1 MKRTLLSLLALSA
14 LAVSASA
21 ADIIAQ
27 WNFNSPVPDNSSS
40 TGTNTPSV
48 GSGSA
53 ALVGGVS
60 QSYVAG
66 STADAGAGTDNSA
79 WNTTSYPQQSQG
91 NKTAGLE
98 FRASTVGFETI
109 VVTWEQRPS
118 NTGTRYTRLHYSV
131 DGTTF
136 LDGPVITHT
145 TGGGQWS
152 SQSASLAAY
161 GGVENNP
168 NFAFRLVAEFESTA
182 TGAGADSYAA
192 AQSGSS
198 YGSGGTLRYDLM
210 TISGSTAT
218 GNLPPTISSLT
229 NQILRVNGSLTD
241 IPFTVGDTETPA
253 ADLTLSA
260 TSSNP
265 DLVPVNAITFG
276 GEGENRSFS
285 LTPTFFASG
294 TATITITVTDGGGK
308 TSSSSFSLSVL
319 PDNTAPTLS
328 NTFTNYHTLKD
339 VALPAITFTIGDNEN
354 LPNELEVFATSSN
367 PTVIPDANIVFG
379 GTGAERTVTITPASG
394 QIGNAVI
401 TISVSDLVLTTNRS
415 FHVMV
420 IPSAS
425 VVLNEP
431 FDYAHGSVTTNSAN
445 LWNTHS
451 GIFGQTQVS
460 DGTLSMLSSQTE
472 DINARLIGSP
482 FATSSGTTLYASFV
496 VNFSGLPNE
505 AADYFAHFREVGGAF
520 RGRVFVST
528 TNSTPG
534 TFRLGIANNNANIT
548 NAVTLE
554 GDLALNVDHLVVIS
568 YDVASGVSKLWV
580 NPTSEASPSAT
591 ATDNPSPA
599 AIGSFAFRQSTNIG
613 SLRVDNLKIATTLA
627 DVVTLA
633 PAARLTITLVGNT
646 VQISWPA
653 SATDEG
659 FSIRQAF
666 NLDQPVNWLPI
677 DAGVERVGE
686 RDVVTLPASVG
697 NAFFQLVK

>member
-14 LAVSASA
+14 FAASASA

-27 WNFNSPVPDNSSS
+27 WNFNSNPPDAVGS
-40 TGTNTPSV
+40 TGTTDPSV
-48 GSGSA
+48 GAGSA
-53 ALVGGVS
+53 VIVGGVTS
-60 QSYVAG
+60 TFVAG
-66 STADAGAGTDNSA
+66 STGDAGSADNTA
-79 WNTTSYPQQSQG
+79 WSTSSYPSQGQG
-91 NKTAGLE
+91 NKTAGVE
-98 FRASTVGFETI
+98 FRISTVGFETI
-109 VVTWEQRPS
+109 VIAWDQRPS
-118 NTGTRYTRLHYSV
+118 ATGTRYTRLQYSV

-136 LDGPVITHT
+136 LDGPAIIHT
-145 TGGGQWS
+145 ASGGQWS
-152 SQSASLAAY
+152 SQSASLAAFS
-161 GGVENNP
+161 GVEDNS

-182 TGAGADSYAA
+182 TGAGADAYAA

-198 YGSGGTLRYDLM
+198 YGIGGTLRYDLM

-218 GNLPPTISSLT
+218 GNLAPTISSLT
-229 NQILRVNGSLTD
+229 NQTIRVNGSITD
-241 IPFTVGDTETPA
+241 QPLTVGDAETA
-253 ADLTLSA
+253 AVDLILSA

-265 DLVPVNAITFG
+265 DLVPVDAITFG
-276 GEGENRSFS
+276 GEGENRTFS
-285 LTPTFFASG
+285 LTPNFFATG
-294 TATITITVTDGGGK
+294 NATITINVTDGGGK
-308 TSSSSFSLSVL
+308 TSSASFVLSVL

-328 NTFTNYHTLKD
+328 NSFTNYHTLND
-339 VALPAITFTIGDNEN
+339 VALPTVTFTIGDNEN
-354 LPNELEVFATSSN
+354 LPEELEVFATSSN
-367 PTVIPDANIVFG
+367 PTVIPDANIVLG

-451 GIFGQTQVS
+451 GGPGQSQIS
-460 DGTLSMLSSQTE
+460 GGILNLHSSQTE

-482 FATSSGTTLYASFV
+482 FATDSGTTLYASFM
-496 VNFSGLPNE
+496 VNFSALPSDR
-505 AADYFAHFREVGGAF
+505 ADYFAHFLENATTF

-528 TNSTPG
+528 TNSPAG
-534 TFRLGIANNNANIT
+534 TFRFGIGNTASTIT
-548 NAVTLE
+548 NAITL
-554 GDLALNVDHLVVIS
+554 GRDFSVGIDYVLVIR
-568 YDVASGVSKLWV
+568 YDVTTGVSTLWV
-580 NPTSEASPSAT
+580 DPQSEADQGLTAIDNASPSRINA
-591 ATDNPSPA
+591 
-599 AIGSFAFRQSTNIG
+599 FAFRQSTNIG

-633 PAARLTITLVGNT
+633 PAARLTITIVGNN

-659 FSIRQAF
+659 FSLRQAF
-666 NLDQPVNWLPI
+666 NLDAPVNWLPI
-677 DAGVERVGE
+677 DAGVERVGD
-686 RDVVTLPASVG
+686 RDVVSLPASVG

>member
-14 LAVSASA
+14 LAASASA

-27 WNFNSPVPDNSSS
+27 WNFNSPVPDNSTS

-66 STADAGAGTDNSA
+66 STVDAGAGTDNSA
-79 WNTTSYPQQSQG
+79 WSTSAYPGQGTG
-91 NKTAGLE
+91 NKTAGVE
-98 FRASTVGFETI
+98 FRLSTVGYETLVI
-109 VVTWEQRPS
+109 SWDQRTS
-118 NTGTRYTRLHYSV
+118 ATGTRYTRLQYSV

-136 LDGPVITHT
+136 LDGPAITHT

-152 SQSASLAAY
+152 SQSASLAAFS
-161 GGVENNP
+161 GVENNP

-198 YGSGGTLRYDLM
+198 YGTGGTLRYDLV

-218 GNLPPTISSLT
+218 GNQPPTISSLT
-229 NQILRVNGSLTD
+229 NQTIRVNGSITD
-241 IPFTVGDTETPA
+241 QPITIGDTETPVG
-253 ADLTLSA
+253 DLTLSA
-260 TSSNP
+260 SSSNP
-265 DLVPVNAITFG
+265 DLVPVNAISFS
-276 GEGENRSFS
+276 GEGESRTFS

-294 TATITITVTDGGGK
+294 TATITIIVTDGGGK
-308 TSSSSFSLSVL
+308 TSSSSFVLNVL
-319 PDNTAPTLS
+319 PENTAPTLS
-328 NTFTNYHTLKD
+328 NSFTNYHTLKD
-339 VALPAITFTIGDNEN
+339 VALAAITFTIGDNEN
-354 LPNELEVFATSSN
+354 LPEELEVFATSSN
-367 PTVIPDANIVFG
+367 PAVIPDANIVLG

-420 IPSAS
+420 VPSAT

-431 FDYAHGSVTTNSAN
+431 FDYADGAVTTNSAN

-451 GIFGQTQVS
+451 GIFGQSQISSGV
-460 DGTLSMLSSQTE
+460 LNLLSSQTE

-528 TNSTPG
+528 TNSTAG

-568 YDVASGVSKLWV
+568 YDVASGVSTLWV
-580 NPTSEASPSAT
+580 NPTSESSPSAT

-599 AIGSFAFRQSTNIG
+599 AIVSFAFRQSTNIG

-627 DVVTLA
+627 DVVTLT
-633 PAARLTITLVGNT
+633 PAARLTITHAGNN

-659 FSIRQAF
+659 FSLRQAF

-677 DAGVERVGE
+677 DAGVERIGD
-686 RDVVTLPASVG
+686 RDMVTLPASVG